1 MKDIQQKL
9 RSLYHSTVF
18 LWLISAFFRIFSFF
32 CVCLCRHFVC
42 FSPVSRPGTQI
53 LSLFTLAAILN
64 KFPLSVDKSVTWF
77 VMCAMVFSPANA
89 ILESEKTLGTRLV
102 KIHVFQLLPT
112 IKVNIVAKIMQSV
125 CLCVIFHVK
134 HKKLPSLAV
143 LTWFLILGKIQD
155 CRQDG
160 DLCWWR
166 YKFPAAPPPIK
177 YTSSC

>member
-1 MKDIQQKL
+1 MKIIEQKI

-18 LWLISAFFRIFSFF
+18 LWLISAFFHIFSFF

-53 LSLFTLAAILN
+53 LSLFTLTAILN
-64 KFPLSVDKSVTWF
+64 KFPFSVDKSVMWF
-77 VMCAMVFSPANA
+77 LLCARVFSPVTT
-89 ILESEKTLGTRLV
+89 ILENEKTLGTRLV

-112 IKVNIVAKIMQSV
+112 MSKYCGENHAK
-125 CLCVIFHVK
+125 CLFMCYFSCQAQKITISRGF
-134 HKKLPSLAV
+134 
-143 LTWFLILGKIQD
+143 TWFLILGKIQD
-155 CRQDG
+155 CGQDG